1 MWEKNKRTTECDKRT
16 VTCDI
21 RITQCEDGTVKCK
34 KNVRESPNVTKELS
48 HVTKEL
54 SRDKNRPNVMLVLL
68 NMTIE
73 PSNLRGKKKGTTICD
88 KRTVK
93 YDIGIA

>member
-1 MWEKNKRTTECDKRT
+1 M
-16 VTCDI
+16 
-21 RITQCEDGTVKCK
+21 
-34 KNVRESPNVTKELS
+34 TKELS

-73 PSNLRGKKKGTTICD
+73 PSNLRGGKKGTTICD

-93 YDIGIA
+93 CDIEIA